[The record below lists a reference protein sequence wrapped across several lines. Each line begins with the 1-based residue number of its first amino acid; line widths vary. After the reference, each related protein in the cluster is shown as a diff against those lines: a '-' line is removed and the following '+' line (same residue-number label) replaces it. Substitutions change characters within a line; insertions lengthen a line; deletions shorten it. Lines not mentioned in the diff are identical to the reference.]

1 MQQNFLTVT
10 VANMLIS
17 INSIHDSF
25 EWQEFFPTTKTITIL
40 WWYRSTSCSLCSSNC
55 CHAMPS
61 NQTHSSLAPSQ
72 SSRLTKDTKLFL
84 VQLEKSNRSRRAT
97 VFCCKIYLLFSTGLF
112 LCASGTQLLA
122 NLYRFDSKL
131 NGVTGI
137 FHVMEE
143 CQRILECCRLISY
156 FLESLTLRV
165 IKI

>member
-1 MQQNFLTVT
+1 MTHSSDKNFFLPRRLLRFFGDTARQVAHFVRQTVVT
-10 VANMLIS
+10 
-17 INSIHDSF
+17 
-25 EWQEFFPTTKTITIL
+25 
-40 WWYRSTSCSLCSSNC
+40 R
-55 CHAMPS
+55 CHP

-72 SSRLTKDTKLFL
+72 SSRLTKDIKLFL

-112 LCASGTQLLA
+112 LCASGRQLLA
-122 NLYRFDSKL
+122 HLYRFDSKL

-165 IKI
+165 IKIQNCQN